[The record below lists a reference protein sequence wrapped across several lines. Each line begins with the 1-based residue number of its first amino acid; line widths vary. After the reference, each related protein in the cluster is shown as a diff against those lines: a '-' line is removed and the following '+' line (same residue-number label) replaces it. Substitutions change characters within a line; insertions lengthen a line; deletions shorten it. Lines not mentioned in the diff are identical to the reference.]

1 MKDCPKC
8 NAANPDDAVYC
19 SNCGSGFEGA
29 SLPGGP
35 DLVPPQEAPGFPPPG
50 QPAQMQPGGQAPYP
64 PPGYQYIP
72 PGYPRYAGFWIRFA
86 ASLIDA
92 VVVSLAFLPINV
104 IFSAI
109 NSRIPIY
116 IFVWGFWIWPEGV
129 DTQLLVFFNLARLA
143 VLWAYFIIMTASTGA
158 TLGKRVLKLR
168 VVRDDMSRVSY
179 GTAAL
184 RETIGKT
191 VSLIPCA
198 LGFIWAGFDARKQAW
213 HDKIAHTFVI
223 ITGP

>member
-1 MKDCPKC
+1 
-8 NAANPDDAVYC
+8 
-19 SNCGSGFEGA
+19 
-29 SLPGGP
+29 
-35 DLVPPQEAPGFPPPG
+35 
-50 QPAQMQPGGQAPYP
+50 
-64 PPGYQYIP
+64 
-72 PGYPRYAGFWIRFA
+72 
-86 ASLIDA
+86 
-92 VVVSLAFLPINV
+92 
-104 IFSAI
+104 
-109 NSRIPIY
+109 
-116 IFVWGFWIWPEGV
+116 V